1 MIMYTV
7 EGTYTLKMNK
17 APALA
22 AFSPEPI

>member
-1 MIMYTV
+1 VMYTI

-22 AFSPEPI
+22 AFSPEPV